1 MVADGVG
8 VSEGVEH
15 TTGVFLVLV
24 VAGGGEGIVEAT
36 KSGDETTGVAVGG
49 GKTSPFLRGRGRT
62 G

>member
-1 MVADGVG
+1 MVADRVG

-36 KSGDETTGVAVGG
+36 KTGDETTDVGG

>member
-1 MVADGVG
+1 MVADRVG

-36 KSGDETTGVAVGG
+36 KSGDETTGVGG

>member
-8 VSEGVEH
+8 IPEGVKH
-15 TTGVFLVLV
+15 ATGVVLV
-24 VAGGGEGIVEAT
+24 VAGGIVEAT
-36 KSGDETTGVAVGG
+36 KSGDETTVVGG